1 MRRLLYILFFLSCLS
16 LSLSAQSPRFVN
28 YGPADGLASSSVY
41 AITQDAD
48 GFLWVGTRG
57 GLYRFDGIRF
67 EAFNDGLP
75 ALRVTSLTVDGGGR
89 LWIGT
94 AAGLCVEGST
104 ALSGRHVRALCTDR
118 SGAVW
123 AATKDS
129 ILVRMHCDGGAV
141 MEDARL
147 RYIIGDFEGDYP
159 VQQIFPH
166 PEGDLLLAGRMVP
179 SQRMDESALQVSRFP
194 ESGGWNTGSYA
205 WQGGRLWAYDDYISC
220 LLRYDGATAAFVNV
234 GRLPL
239 SHAALFA
246 DSRDRLWAAGT
257 YGLALVDTDRPEQS
271 TVYRHVADDPA
282 TLSSNELYC
291 LFEDRQG
298 NLWVGGDNGLSV
310 LCPALQEVKT
320 VSTAQVSAL
329 LQSRDGKLWIGT
341 REQLIS
347 CFYEDSAGAVY
358 VGYWNNTGFDIWKE
372 GRKTHGKI
380 SGPVPPEQHVVAEGD
395 RVTSNWISDF
405 LEGCDGRFWVVSW
418 EGVGL
423 NEWDRESGKTLPPE
437 WLSPFKYPS
446 PGRDSSIYLSSR
458 LGTRLIEDP
467 DGNLVYGTSE
477 AGLSVID
484 RETRRVTKY
493 HTGNSSLPDNYVT
506 DLCLT
511 PDGTLWVATRAGLWS
526 PSGEVLLK
534 GKLVQSVEAD
544 DRGRLWAG
552 TEEGLYFVDTDGS
565 IGVARKGL
573 GFPSDIYGEHVSCR
587 LADGSLAFGG
597 PSGAVVFHPDS
608 LLSFCIERMLPLTSL
623 YRHRYRINGGEWIN
637 ERFTGLPG
645 NLRPGRYTVEQQCTD
660 VFGRWEHGT
669 SSAESFRVPV
679 PMLLRWPL
687 LLLYVLLL
695 GTGVWYL
702 IQRRERRTRRE
713 MAQNLYN
720 AIISHDL
727 KGPVSGIR
735 NLSDALSERFE
746 SLSPEEVRRALGEIK
761 AASSETSH
769 LLENLLLWSLKQKQ
783 NLKPVLREEPLE
795 DIVQEALGTV
805 DKRDVNVQVSIDPG
819 MVVLTDRNMLITCLR
834 NLLENAVRFSPKGGV
849 VTVSATRTTL
859 SVCDQGP
866 GMDPRQLSTLSKSG
880 HLGLVIT
887 RELLDKLG
895 GRLRGRNLPEGGC
908 EMTMELPWKPK
919 S

>member
-179 SQRMDESALQVSRFP
+179 SQRVDESALQVSRFP

-234 GRLPL
+234 GCLPL
-239 SHAALFA
+239 AHAALFA

-405 LEGCDGRFWVVSW
+405 LEGRDGRFWVVSW

-484 RETRRVTKY
+484 RETRLVTKY

-637 ERFTGLPG
+637 ERFTGLSG

-795 DIVQEALGTV
+795 DLVQEALGTV

-819 MVVLTDRNMLITCLR
+819 MVVLTDRDMLTTCLR
-834 NLLENAVRFSPKGGV
+834 NLLENAVRFSPDGGT
-849 VTVSATRTTL
+849 VTVCATRAAI
-859 SVCDQGP
+859 VVRDQGP
-866 GMDPRQLSTLSKSG
+866 GMDAKVLASLMKPG

-887 RELLDKLG
+887 RDLLDKLG
-895 GRLRGRNLPEGGC
+895 GHLRGRNLPEGGC
-908 EMTMELPWKPK
+908 EMTMELPWK
-919 S
+919 

>member
-1 MRRLLYILFFLSCLS
+1 MRRLFYIFLLW
-16 LSLSAQSPRFVN
+16 LLPAGLSAQTASFVN
-28 YGPADGLASSSVY
+28 YGPDDGLSSSSVY
-41 AITQDAD
+41 AITQDAE
-48 GFLWVGTRG
+48 GYLWVGTRG
-57 GLYRFDGIRF
+57 GLFRFDGIRF
-67 EAFNDGLP
+67 EPFNEGLP
-75 ALRVTSLTVDGGGR
+75 ALRVTSLTVDDDGR
-89 LWIGT
+89 LWTGT
-94 AAGLCVEGST
+94 TAGLCGGGGT
-104 ALSGRHVRALCTDR
+104 ILQGKHIRALCTDR
-118 SGAVW
+118 RGRVW

-129 ILVRMHCDGGAV
+129 VLVRLHAGTRGPV
-141 MEDARL
+141 EEVR
-147 RYIIGDFEGDYP
+147 RRFIIGDFEGDYP
-159 VQQIFPH
+159 IQQLFQDSL
-166 PEGDLLLAGRMVP
+166 GRLWLGGRLLPPQVVEDPADPADSVRRVP
-179 SQRMDESALQVSRFP
+179 
-194 ESGGWNTGSYA
+194 GGNTGSYA
-205 WQGGRLWAYDDYISC
+205 WLDGRLWAYDDYYSC
-220 LLRYDGATAAFVNV
+220 LLHYDEAAETFVRD
-234 GRLPL
+234 GDLPL
-239 SHAALFA
+239 AHAALLT
-246 DSRDRLWAAGT
+246 DSRGRLWAAGT

-405 LEGCDGRFWVVSW
+405 LEGRDGRFWVVSW

-477 AGLSVID
+477 AGLSIIN
-484 RETRRVTKY
+484 RETRLVTKY

-608 LLSFCIERMLPLTSL
+608 LLSVWIERMLPLTSL

-795 DIVQEALGTV
+795 DLVQEALGTV

-819 MVVLTDRNMLITCLR
+819 MVVLTDRDMLITCLR

>member
-1 MRRLLYILFFLSCLS
+1 MRRLFYIFLLW
-16 LSLSAQSPRFVN
+16 LLPAGLSAQTARFVN
-28 YGPADGLASSSVY
+28 YGPDDGLSSSSVY
-41 AITQDAD
+41 AITQDAE
-48 GFLWVGTRG
+48 GYLWVGTRG

-67 EAFNDGLP
+67 EPFNEGLP

-179 SQRMDESALQVSRFP
+179 SQRVDESALQVSRFP

-234 GRLPL
+234 GCLPL
-239 SHAALFA
+239 AHAALFA

-298 NLWVGGDNGLSV
+298 NLWVGGDNGLSL

-405 LEGCDGRFWVVSW
+405 LEGRDGRFWVVSW

-484 RETRRVTKY
+484 RETRLVTKY
-493 HTGNSSLPDNYVT
+493 NTANSSLPDDYVT

-608 LLSFCIERMLPLTSL
+608 LLSVCIERMLPLTSL

-637 ERFTGLPG
+637 EHFTGLPG

-746 SLSPEEVRRALGEIK
+746 SLSPEEVRLALGEIK
-761 AASSETSH
+761 RAASGTSH
-769 LLENLLLWSLKQKQ
+769 LLENLLLWSLSRKQD
-783 NLKPVLREEPLE
+783 LRPELRPERLE
-795 DIVQEALGTV
+795 DIVEEALGTLE
-805 DKRDVNVQVSIDPG
+805 KRDVTVKTSVEAG
-819 MVVLTDRNMLITCLR
+819 VTVLTDRNMLTTCLR
-834 NLLENAVRFSPKGGV
+834 NLLENAVRFSPDGGT
-849 VTVSATRTTL
+849 VTVCATRAAI
-859 SVCDQGP
+859 VVRDQGP
-866 GMDPRQLSTLSKSG
+866 GMDAKVLASMMKPG

>member
-94 AAGLCVEGST
+94 VAGLCVEGST

-166 PEGDLLLAGRMVP
+166 PEEDLLLAGRMVP
-179 SQRMDESALQVSRFP
+179 SQRVDESALQVSRFP

-234 GRLPL
+234 GCLPL
-239 SHAALFA
+239 AHAVLFA

-405 LEGCDGRFWVVSW
+405 LEGRDGRFWVVTW

-477 AGLSVID
+477 AGLSIID

-493 HTGNSSLPDNYVT
+493 NTANSSLPDDYVT

-511 PDGTLWVATRAGLWS
+511 PSGTLWVATRGGLWT

-552 TEEGLYFVDTDGS
+552 TEEGLWFVDTDGS
-565 IGVARKGL
+565 IGVARKGM
-573 GFPSDIYGEHVSCR
+573 GFPSDIYGEHVSCT

-608 LLSFCIERMLPLTSL
+608 LFSVGTSGNLPLSTL
-623 YRHRYRINGGEWIN
+623 YQHRYRINGGAWIDG
-637 ERFTGLPG
+637 RFTGLPG
-645 NLRPGRYTVEQQCTD
+645 DLMPGRYTVEQQCSD
-660 VFGRWEHGT
+660 VFGRWDHGT
-669 SSAESFRVPV
+669 TSVEMIRVPV
-679 PMLLRWPL
+679 PPLLRWPF
-687 LLLYVLLL
+687 LLLYGLLL
-695 GTGVWYL
+695 GGGVWFL
-702 IQRRERRTRRE
+702 IRRRERRARRE
-713 MAQNLYN
+713 MAQSLYYS
-720 AIISHDL
+720 IISHDL

-735 NLSDALSERFE
+735 HLSDTLSDRFE
-746 SLSPEEVRRALGEIK
+746 SLSPEEVRLALGEIK
-761 AASSETSH
+761 RAASGTSH
-769 LLENLLLWSLKQKQ
+769 LLENLLLWSLSRKQD
-783 NLKPVLREEPLE
+783 LRPELRPERLE
-795 DIVQEALGTV
+795 DIVEEALGTLE
-805 DKRDVNVQVSIDPG
+805 KRDVTVKTSVEAG
-819 MVVLTDRNMLITCLR
+819 VTVLTDRNMLTTCLR
-834 NLLENAVRFSPKGGV
+834 NLLENAVRFSPDGGT
-849 VTVSATRTTL
+849 VTVCATRAAI
-859 SVCDQGP
+859 VVRDQGP
-866 GMDPRQLSTLSKSG
+866 GMDAKVLASLMKPG

-887 RELLDKLG
+887 RDLLDKLG
-895 GRLRGRNLPEGGC
+895 GHLRGRNLPEGGC
-908 EMTMELPWKPK
+908 EMTMELPWK
-919 S
+919 

>member
-129 ILVRMHCDGGAV
+129 ILVRMHYDDGGAV
-141 MEDARL
+141 VEEARL

-166 PEGDLLLAGRMVP
+166 PKGDLLLAGRMVP
-179 SQRMDESALQVSRFP
+179 SQRVDESALQVSRFP

-234 GRLPL
+234 GCLPL
-239 SHAALFA
+239 AHAALFA
-246 DSRDRLWAAGT
+246 DSHDRLWAAGT

-405 LEGCDGRFWVVSW
+405 LEGRDGRFWVVTW

-467 DGNLVYGTSE
+467 EGNLVYGTSE
-477 AGLSVID
+477 AGLSIIN
-484 RETRRVTKY
+484 RETRLVTKY
-493 HTGNSSLPDNYVT
+493 NTANSSLPDDYVT

-511 PDGTLWVATRAGLWS
+511 PSGTLWVATRGGLWT

-544 DRGRLWAG
+544 ARGRLWAG
-552 TEEGLYFVDTDGS
+552 TEEGLWFVDTDGS
-565 IGVARKGL
+565 VGVARKGM
-573 GFPSDIYGEHVSCR
+573 GFPSDIYGEHVSCA

-608 LLSFCIERMLPLTSL
+608 LFSVGTSGNLPLSTL
-623 YRHRYRINGGEWIN
+623 YQHRYRINGGAWIDG
-637 ERFTGLPG
+637 RFTGLPG
-645 NLRPGRYTVEQQCTD
+645 DLMPGRYMVEQQCSD
-660 VFGRWEHGT
+660 VFGRWDHGT
-669 SSAESFRVPV
+669 TSVEMIRVPV
-679 PMLLRWPL
+679 PPLLRWPF
-687 LLLYVLLL
+687 LLLYGLLL
-695 GTGVWYL
+695 GGGVWFL
-702 IQRRERRTRRE
+702 IRRRERRARRE
-713 MAQNLYN
+713 MAQSLYYS
-720 AIISHDL
+720 IISHDL

-735 NLSDALSERFE
+735 HLSDTLSDRFE
-746 SLSPEEVRRALGEIK
+746 SLSPEEVRLALGEIK
-761 AASSETSH
+761 RAASGTSH
-769 LLENLLLWSLKQKQ
+769 LLENLLLWSLSRKQD
-783 NLKPVLREEPLE
+783 LRPELRPERLE
-795 DIVQEALGTV
+795 DIVEEALGTLE
-805 DKRDVNVQVSIDPG
+805 KRDVTVKTSVEAG
-819 MVVLTDRNMLITCLR
+819 VTVLTDRNMLTTCLR
-834 NLLENAVRFSPKGGV
+834 NLLENAVRFSPDGGT
-849 VTVSATRTTL
+849 VTVCATRAAI
-859 SVCDQGP
+859 VVRDQGP
-866 GMDPRQLSTLSKSG
+866 GMDAKVLASLMKPG

-887 RELLDKLG
+887 RELLNKLG

-908 EMTMELPWKPK
+908 EMTMELPWK
-919 S
+919 

>member
-179 SQRMDESALQVSRFP
+179 SQRVDESALQVSRFP

-234 GRLPL
+234 GCLPL
-239 SHAALFA
+239 AHAALFA

-380 SGPVPPEQHVVAEGD
+380 SGPVPPEQRVVAEGD

-405 LEGCDGRFWVVSW
+405 LEGRDGRFWVVTW

-477 AGLSVID
+477 AGLSIIN
-484 RETRRVTKY
+484 RETRLVTKY
-493 HTGNSSLPDNYVT
+493 NTANSSLPDDYVT

-511 PDGTLWVATRAGLWS
+511 PSRTLWVATRGGLWT

-544 DRGRLWAG
+544 ARGRLWAG
-552 TEEGLYFVDTDGS
+552 TEEGLWFVDTDGS
-565 IGVARKGL
+565 VGVARKGM
-573 GFPSDIYGEHVSCR
+573 GFPSDIYGEHVSCA

-608 LLSFCIERMLPLTSL
+608 LFSVGTSGNLPLSTL
-623 YRHRYRINGGEWIN
+623 YQHRYRINGGAWIDG
-637 ERFTGLPG
+637 RFTGLPG
-645 NLRPGRYTVEQQCTD
+645 DLMPGRYTVEQQCSD
-660 VFGRWEHGT
+660 VFGRWDHGT
-669 SSAESFRVPV
+669 TSVEMIRVPV
-679 PMLLRWPL
+679 PPLLRWPF
-687 LLLYVLLL
+687 LLLYGLLL
-695 GTGVWYL
+695 GGGVWFL
-702 IQRRERRTRRE
+702 IRRRERRARRE
-713 MAQNLYN
+713 MAQSLYYS
-720 AIISHDL
+720 IISHDL

-735 NLSDALSERFE
+735 HLSDSLSDRFE
-746 SLSPEEVRRALGEIK
+746 SLSPEEVRLALGEIK
-761 AASSETSH
+761 RAASGTSH
-769 LLENLLLWSLKQKQ
+769 LLENLLLWSLSRKQD
-783 NLKPVLREEPLE
+783 LRPELRPERLE
-795 DIVQEALGTV
+795 VIVEEALGTLE
-805 DKRDVNVQVSIDPG
+805 KRDVTVKTSVEAG
-819 MVVLTDRNMLITCLR
+819 VTVLTDRNMLTTCLR
-834 NLLENAVRFSPKGGV
+834 NLLENAVRFSPDGGT
-849 VTVSATRTTL
+849 VTVCATRAAI
-859 SVCDQGP
+859 VVRDQGP
-866 GMDPRQLSTLSKSG
+866 GMDAKVLASLIKPG

-887 RELLDKLG
+887 RDLLDKLG
-895 GRLRGRNLPEGGC
+895 GHLRGRNLPEGGC
-908 EMTMELPWKPK
+908 EMTMELPWK
-919 S
+919 

>member
-179 SQRMDESALQVSRFP
+179 SQRVDESALQVSRFP

-234 GRLPL
+234 GCLPL
-239 SHAALFA
+239 AHAALFA

-257 YGLALVDTDRPEQS
+257 YGLALVDTESPERS
-271 TVYRHVADDPA
+271 LVYRHVDKDPT

-291 LFEDRQG
+291 IFEDRQG
-298 NLWVGGDNGLSV
+298 NIWVGGDNGLSV
-310 LCPALQEVKT
+310 LCPAMQEVKT

-341 REQLIS
+341 RDERIS
-347 CFYEDSAGAVY
+347 CLYEDSAGAVY

-380 SGPVPPEQHVVAEGD
+380 SGPVPVGQHVVASGD
-395 RVTSNWISDF
+395 RSTSNWISDF
-405 LEGCDGRFWVVSW
+405 LEGSDGRFWVVSW

-477 AGLSVID
+477 AGLSIIN
-484 RETRRVTKY
+484 RETRLVTKY

-526 PSGEVLLK
+526 PSGEVLLN

-608 LLSFCIERMLPLTSL
+608 LLSVCIERMLPLTSL

-645 NLRPGRYTVEQQCTD
+645 NLMPGSYVVEKQRSD

-669 SSAESFRVPV
+669 VSVETVRIPV
-679 PMLLRWPL
+679 PLLLRWPL

-695 GTGVWYL
+695 AGAIWLY
-702 IQRRERRTRRE
+702 IRRRERLARRA
-713 MAQNLYN
+713 MAENLYYS
-720 AIISHDL
+720 IISHDL

-735 NLSDALSERFE
+735 HLSDALSDRLD
-746 SLSPEEVRRALGEIK
+746 SLSPEEVRHALEEIK
-761 AASSETSH
+761 SAASGTSH
-769 LLENLLLWSLKQKQ
+769 LLENLLLWSLGRKQD
-783 NLKPVLREEPLE
+783 LRPDLRPERLE
-795 DIVQEALGTV
+795 DIVEEVLGSL
-805 DKRDVNVQVSIDPG
+805 DKRGVAIKTSVEADVT
-819 MVVLTDRNMLITCLR
+819 VLTDRNMLTTCLR
-834 NLLENAVRFSPKGGV
+834 NLLENAIRYSPDGG
-849 VTVSATRTTL
+849 TVSL
-859 SVCDQGP
+859 SVTRSAIVVRDEGP
-866 GMDPRQLSTLSKSG
+866 GMEEKVLASLMKPG

-887 RELLDKLG
+887 RELLNKLG
-895 GRLRGRNLPEGGC
+895 GCLRGRNLPEGGC
-908 EMTMELPWKPK
+908 EMTMELPWK
-919 S
+919 